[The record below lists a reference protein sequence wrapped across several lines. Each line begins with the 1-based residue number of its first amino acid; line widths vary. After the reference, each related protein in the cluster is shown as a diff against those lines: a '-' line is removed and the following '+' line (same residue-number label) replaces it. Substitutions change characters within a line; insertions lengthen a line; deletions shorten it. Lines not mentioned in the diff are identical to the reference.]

1 MMLKIAHHADGT
13 QRKVHLG
20 GWKKQHADERDE
32 QYRLKLPPG
41 LLKLPPAFDNRGICS
56 AVEDQGE
63 LGSCTANMFAAMI
76 ESNEIK
82 RSGQHAGLQAVVHSS
97 TPTVTV
103 SNAVTAPDGSISFT
117 TKVTPAVAPP
127 APTPAPT
134 PAPSPTPA
142 PVKLIQV
149 SRLFE
154 YYATRKVEN
163 SVSEDSGASIRDT
176 IKAGYTYGVADEAH
190 WPYIISKFADNP
202 PPAVWSE
209 AASHKV
215 TSYHAISDGDL
226 PTMKSAL
233 VSGFL
238 VGFGFTVY
246 DYFMSAAMAKNAVLH
261 LPVKGEQ
268 VQGGHA
274 VTLVGYD
281 DSKSAF
287 LVRNS
292 WGPAWGLS
300 GYFWMAYDY
309 VASTR
314 LASDFWVIQSS
325 PV

>member
-1 MMLKIAHHADGT
+1 MLKIAHHADGS
-13 QRKVHLG
+13 QRKIHLG
-20 GWKKQHADERDE
+20 GWKKQHADARDE
-32 QYRLKLPPG
+32 EFRLKLPTG
-41 LLKLPPAFDNRGICS
+41 LLKVPASYDNRAICS

-82 RSGQHAGLQAVVHSS
+82 RSGRGGVANRIVVHV
-97 TPTVTV
+97 TTPPTVTTSGV
-103 SNAVTAPDGSISFT
+103 AVASDGSISFS
-117 TKVTPAVAPP
+117 TKVVPGSAPAPTPP
-127 APTPAPT
+127 APTPPPP
-134 PAPSPTPA
+134 PA
-142 PVKLIQV
+142 KLIQV

-154 YYATRKVEN
+154 YYATRKIEN
-163 SVSEDSGASIRDT
+163 SLSEDSGASIRDT

-190 WPYIISKFADNP
+190 WAYDVSKFAVNP
-202 PPAVWSE
+202 PANVWTE
-209 AASHKV
+209 AAQHKV
-215 TSYHAISDGDL
+215 SSYHAIADGDTA
-226 PTMKSAL
+226 TMKSAL
-233 VSGFL
+233 ASGFL

-246 DYFMSAAMAKNAVLH
+246 DYFMSAAMAKNGVLN
-261 LPVKGEQ
+261 LPTSGEQ

-292 WGPAWGLS
+292 WGAGWGLQ
-300 GYFWMAYDY
+300 GYFWMAMSY
-309 VASTR
+309 VANTR